1 LILPSLLAALALG
14 ACGGSQHSTLPP
26 APGGGDA
33 VALSNLT
40 HTPEVYADAKV
51 QTVGTVV
58 RTRIGRMRLYALA
71 GGGGAR
77 VVLEPTAW
85 FAGDVGKRVRV
96 HGIFTVS
103 FAIGYELLA
112 SRVTPAHSV

>member
-1 LILPSLLAALALG
+1 LIVPSVLAALALG
-14 ACGGSQHSTLPP
+14 ACGGSQRSTLPP

-33 VALSNLT
+33 VALANLA
-40 HTPEVYADAKV
+40 HTPEVYADATV

-58 RTRIGRMRLYALA
+58 RTRIGRMHLYALA
-71 GGGGAR
+71 GAAGGAR

-85 FAGDVGKRVRV
+85 FARDVGKRVRV

-112 SRVTPAHSV
+112 SRVTPASA